1 MMVHITG
8 EADEH
13 LEETTNN
20 ESMITAATAA
30 TAASDAKVA
39 SDKAVKSKG
48 LESNKNASSFVTERS
63 NILNDIIFNNNI

>member
-1 MMVHITG
+1 MVYITG
-8 EADEH
+8 DADEH
-13 LEETTNN
+13 LEETTHN

-39 SDKAVKSKG
+39 SDKADKSKG
-48 LESNKNASSFVTERS
+48 LESNKKPSSFVTERS

>member
-1 MMVHITG
+1 MLIYITG
-8 EADEH
+8 DTDEH
-13 LEETTNN
+13 LEETTHN

-39 SDKAVKSKG
+39 SDKDDKNKG
-48 LESNKNASSFVTERS
+48 LESNKKPSSFVTERS